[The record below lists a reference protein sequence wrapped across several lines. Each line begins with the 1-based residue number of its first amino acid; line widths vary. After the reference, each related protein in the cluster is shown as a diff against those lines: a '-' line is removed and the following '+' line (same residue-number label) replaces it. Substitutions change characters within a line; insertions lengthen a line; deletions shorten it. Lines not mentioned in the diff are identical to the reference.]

1 MTTKKSN
8 TTADNQA
15 LDVQLH
21 GSRLT
26 LSFPDAAQAAVW
38 QVDLSVFSLMG
49 FSLQSTKGSVTLLF
63 NGDDLPAQQ
72 LAVYPSAAKAE
83 AALAILNN
91 ILKSY
96 YDAPTSMR
104 AAPEAISG
112 AGIARWLGK
121 WVLRLLVL
129 AVILGLGWI
138 AWGMM
143 QPDVLETPPLEAPAV
158 VEGPPPVTAE
168 PAPPPP
174 QGVPLSAED
183 MLAE

>member
-1 MTTKKSN
+1 MTTKKPN
-8 TTADNQA
+8 TTADNHA
-15 LDVQLH
+15 LDAQLH

-26 LSFPDAAQAAVW
+26 LSFPEAAQAAVW

-49 FSLQSTKGSVTLLF
+49 FSLQSTKGSVALLF
-63 NGDDLPAQQ
+63 NGDDLPPQQ
-72 LAVYPSAAKAE
+72 LAVYPSAAKAD

-96 YDAPTSMR
+96 YDAPVSVQTASAGM
-104 AAPEAISG
+104 SG
-112 AGIARWLGK
+112 AGFARALGK
-121 WVLRLLVL
+121 WLLRLLVL

-138 AWGMM
+138 GWGMM

-158 VEGPPPVTAE
+158 IDAPPPVAAE